1 MYKFFQIQMN
11 SLARKDVIYKT
22 VTIHNFLY
30 TSFSKLGSIPVVS
43 WRRAHQIAVALNPCS
58 APLLLAKFGAIFLDY
73 LSFNYDF

>member
-58 APLLLAKFGAIFLDY
+58 APLLPAKFGAIFLDY